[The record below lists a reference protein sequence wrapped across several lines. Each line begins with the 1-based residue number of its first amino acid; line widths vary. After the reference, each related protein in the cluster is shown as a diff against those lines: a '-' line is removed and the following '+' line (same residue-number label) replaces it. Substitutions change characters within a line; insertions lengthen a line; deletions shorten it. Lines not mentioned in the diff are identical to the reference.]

1 MAKPTC
7 IEEGCEDPV
16 QYRQRCKYHYGR
28 HRYLARL
35 ERGTA
40 CKWPDCDQVDWQRGF
55 CTRHLYRARKVDNF
69 ERPWELWINSRP
81 HHGKHTVCRWPD
93 CGGEP
98 HGRGFCKRHHRR
110 AQIVD
115 NFDTPWILWEETTRV
130 CVECGKSFESDR
142 PAHRHH
148 RYCSSACNLRG
159 WKNANREHYLATQR
173 ERVRRRRAM
182 ILETQT
188 EEFTDDD
195 VRMMYGD
202 DCYLCG
208 ERINFRLR
216 WPNPKSPSLDH
227 VIPLS
232 RGGAH
237 TLENCA
243 MTHWECNNKKNA
255 NLVDR
260 RPEPTLLST

>member
-16 QYRQRCKYHYGR
+16 QYRQRCKCHYGR

-35 ERGTA
+35 ERGTT
-40 CKWPDCDQVDWQRGF
+40 CKWPDCESVDWQRGF
-55 CTRHLYRARKVDNF
+55 CTKHLYRARKVENF
-69 ERPWELWINSRP
+69 ETPWELWEDSRP
-81 HHGKHTVCRWPD
+81 YHGKLSQCRWPRCD
-93 CGGEP
+93 LKP
-98 HGRGFCKRHHRR
+98 HGQGLCKLHHRQ
-110 AQIVD
+110 ALDVD
-115 NFDTPWILWEETTRV
+115 DLEEPWVKWNDLTRV
-130 CVECGKSFESDR
+130 CTECEKTFTATYRTD
-142 PAHRHH
+142 
-148 RYCSSACNLRG
+148 RYCSSACNLRC
-159 WKNANREHYLATQR
+159 WKKRNRERYLAQER
-173 ERVRRRRAM
+173 ERMRRRRAL

-188 EEFTDDD
+188 DTFTDED
-195 VRMMYGD
+195 VRMAHGD

-208 ERINFRLR
+208 KRINFRLS

-232 RGGAH
+232 RGGTH

-243 MTHWECNNKKNA
+243 MTHWECNHKKNA